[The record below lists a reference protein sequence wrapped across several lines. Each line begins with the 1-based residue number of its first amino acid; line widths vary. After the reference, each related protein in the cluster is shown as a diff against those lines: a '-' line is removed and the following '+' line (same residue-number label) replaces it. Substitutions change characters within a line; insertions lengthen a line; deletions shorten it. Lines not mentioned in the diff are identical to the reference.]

1 MPHCNFAGIILD
13 DNIVCYVDP
22 QILTLMKT
30 IYREKYVIYYK
41 NYM

>member
-13 DNIVCYVDP
+13 DNIVCFVNA
-22 QILTLMKT
+22 QILTLMKK
-30 IYREKYVIYYK
+30 ILREKYAIYYK